1 MLSSTPRN
9 ESTSHYESP
18 GISDGSQS
26 MHLMIHLIVKH
37 PTLTTDCSLEK
48 DCTIERSL
56 HPIMKRGFLNTKR
69 AKRSVEI
76 RGPDTPVEPVP
87 IKMKLPIG
95 KVDTT
100 LPEGYVPSEAIVK
113 EYDSS
118 TTVYPDNACICTTL
132 PSRSFGDTLADN
144 PDNWTECLF
153 LGGKQKREIVST
165 PGFPSPVPRPP
176 QVRHRI
182 GPSRFGIGMF
192 ATRNIKMGDL
202 IVSERPLLVSP
213 IAVPPLPLNLPI
225 SFEPTL
231 LQIMQARMVEHEKR
245 LENCLGRMLP
255 ENRAAFLALHN
266 SHTEDGSGP
275 IFGRIRTN
283 GIGIIEK
290 TKKSDLDAGDY
301 GYTAVFDAISRI
313 NHSCA
318 PNAAYGFTMASFSSQ
333 LRAIRDIKKDEEI
346 FIAYCSTSEPTA
358 ERQASLK
365 PYGFECTCS
374 LCSDP
379 TSDALLAK
387 IKESTL
393 EPSVWSYNR
402 DPKGNIDRTQHSK
415 DWMATIEASGQQG
428 LKEYGTHI
436 SMLIAASA
444 GLGRMGEYRKYK
456 EMSEAWY
463 LGRKSSM

>member
-1 MLSSTPRN
+1 MD
-9 ESTSHYESP
+9 
-18 GISDGSQS
+18 IS

-37 PTLTTDCSLEK
+37 PTLTTDCSLVK
-48 DCTIERSL
+48 DCTIARSL

-69 AKRSVEI
+69 AKRSVET
-76 RGPDTPVEPVP
+76 RGPPTPVKPEMLKV
-87 IKMKLPIG
+87 KLPIG

-100 LPEGYVPSEAIVK
+100 LPEGYEPSEAIVK
-113 EYDSS
+113 ECDSRNMI
-118 TTVYPDNACICTTL
+118 YPDNARLCTTL
-132 PSRSFGDTLADN
+132 PSQSFGDTLADN

-165 PGFPSPVPRPP
+165 PGFPSPIPRPP
-176 QVRHRI
+176 QIRHRI
-182 GPSRFGIGMF
+182 KPSRFGIGMF

-213 IAVPPLPLNLPI
+213 SALPPLIPNFPKG
-225 SFEPTL
+225 FKPTF
-231 LQIMQARMVEHEKR
+231 LQFTQGRMAEYEKT
-245 LENCLGRMLP
+245 LEICLGRMLP

-290 TKKSDLDAGDY
+290 TEKSDLDAGDY
-301 GYTAVFDAISRI
+301 GYSAVFNDISRI

-318 PNAAYGFTMASFSSQ
+318 PNAAYGFTMSSFSLE
-333 LRAIRDIKKDEEI
+333 LRAIRDIKKDEEV

-358 ERQASLK
+358 ERQANLK
-365 PYGFECTCS
+365 SYDFECTCS

-393 EPSVWSYNR
+393 EPSVWSHNR
-402 DPKGNIDRTQHSK
+402 NLNGNKDRMQYSK
-415 DWMATIEASGQQG
+415 DWMAAIEAAGRQN
-428 LKEYGTHI
+428 LKEYGSHI
-436 SMLIAASA
+436 SMLIAASF
-444 GLGRMGEYRKYK
+444 GLGRMDEYRKYK
-456 EMSEAWY
+456 EMNEAWY
-463 LGRKSSM
+463 LAKYGQAMKLDFF